1 MSQKTITYTPPSATQ
16 QGAYAGVATAAA
28 VIIAWAVS
36 EFTPVTMPAEI
47 TAAISVLIGW
57 AAGKWGT

>member
-1 MSQKTITYTPPSATQ
+1 MTKTVTYTPPTATK

-28 VIIAWAVS
+28 VILAWGLN
-36 EFTPVTMPAEI
+36 EFAGITMPAEI
-47 TAAISVLIGW
+47 TAAVSVLIGW